1 MTGSRQWWMALVAGV
16 MVLTVG
22 SVAATAQTSDS
33 ASLAAELSQLMD
45 GAGLSAAAAEDPA
58 EDERFVAALY
68 FSGRQILAVSA
79 TYSAP
84 LLLQEKIAAGNY
96 RDVYIDLNS
105 ASDPAS
111 RVFVDDLGADGLQAE
126 PIENGPHDTYDRG
139 GRSLTLDGDWSRQ
152 QMSEDEYRQ
161 AFGEADD
168 DFADILKL
176 LIEQI
181 R

>member
-1 MTGSRQWWMALVAGV
+1 MTGSRQWGMVLVAGV
-16 MVLTVG
+16 MVLTLG
-22 SVAATAQTSDS
+22 NVAATAQTSTS
-33 ASLAAELSQLMD
+33 AALAVELAELMD

-58 EDERFVAALY
+58 EDERFVAAL
-68 FSGRQILAVSA
+68 FFPGRQILAVSA

-84 LLLQEKIAAGNY
+84 LLLQQKIADGDY

-105 ASDPAS
+105 ASDPES
-111 RVFVDDLGADGLQAE
+111 RFFVDDLGADGLQAS
-126 PIENGPHDTYDRG
+126 PDGDGPHDTCDRG

-161 AFGEADD
+161 AFSEADT
-168 DFADILKL
+168 DFANILKL